1 MITLAFIGLVGGL
14 ITGVSPCVLPML
26 PIIFVTAGSTGAH
39 EAGTP
44 AEGEPKKASRAERLR
59 PLKIIGGVIV
69 AFSIIALAGSSLL
82 SALGLPDSFLRWTGL
97 VVLTLVGIGLIFPP
111 LGHLIE
117 RPFYRLPKLT
127 RNDAGPFVLGLGL
140 GTLYVP
146 CAGPVLA
153 AITVAGAT
161 GHVGLRTVVL
171 TVAFAIGAALPLLV
185 FAAAGTR
192 IAQRVRA
199 YRKRDRQFRIGSG
212 IVLVALAV
220 ALTFNLTDVLQR
232 AVPDYTSGLQD
243 KVAESS
249 AVQGALNPLSSSVNK
264 ELSRCKPGSATLAS
278 CGQAPPI
285 EGISQWFNTTGGKAV
300 PIDSLRGH
308 VVLVDFWAY
317 SCINCQRN
325 QPYLNAWYDAYHA
338 SGLDIIGVQS
348 PEFSFEK
355 SASNVQAAVK
365 REHIAYPVALD
376 PQLKTW
382 TNYRNQYWPAAY
394 LIDATGRVRAIK
406 FGEGKYDQTET
417 QLRELLRDADP
428 GVTLPAPTSSGV
440 EADQPGAAGT
450 TPETYLAYAR
460 GSDVYA
466 GSPKAFSL
474 GRPADYTLNDD
485 QPEDTFSLGGR
496 WKVGTD
502 AIAALDNASVRINE
516 KASKV
521 YNVVSGH
528 GTITVHQS
536 GEPDR
541 TIRVDGEPNAYPVV
555 EGDSA
560 QRRVLTLTY
569 SAGLRAYTFSF
580 G

>member
-26 PIIFVTAGSTGAH
+26 PIIFVTAGSTGTDTDT
-39 EAGTP
+39 ERAGR
-44 AEGEPKKASRAERLR
+44 SERLR

-97 VVLTLVGIGLIFPP
+97 VVLTLVGVGLIFPP

-117 RPFYRLPKLT
+117 KPFYRLPKLT

-171 TVAFAIGAALPLLV
+171 TIAFAVGAALPLLV

-192 IAQRVRA
+192 ISQRVRA

-212 IVLVALAV
+212 IVLIALAV

-232 AVPDYTSGLQD
+232 AVPDYTAGLQD
-243 KVAESS
+243 KVAESG

-264 ELSRCKPGSATLAS
+264 ELSRCKPGSAELAS

-285 EGISQWFNTTGGKAV
+285 EGIAHWYNTPEGKAV

-325 QPYLNAWYDAYHA
+325 QPYLNAWYKAYHDA
-338 SGLDIIGVQS
+338 GLDIIGVQS

-355 SASNVQAAVK
+355 SASNVQSAVD

-382 TNYRNQYWPAAY
+382 TNYRNQYWPASY

-417 QLRELLRDADP
+417 QLRTLLKDADP
-428 GVTLPAPTSSGV
+428 TVTLPAPTSSGV
-440 EADQPGAAGT
+440 DADQPGAAGT

-460 GSDVYA
+460 GSDDYA
-466 GSPKAFSL
+466 GTPRSFAL
-474 GRPADYTLNDD
+474 GQAATYTLNDD

-502 AIAALDNASVRINE
+502 AITALADSATVRINE
-516 KASKV
+516 LASKV

-528 GTITVHQS
+528 GTITVHQA
-536 GEPDR
+536 GQPDR
-541 TIRVDGEPNAYPVV
+541 TIRVDGEPNAYPIIDA
-555 EGDSA
+555 DSA
-560 QRRVLTLTY
+560 QRRTLTLSY
-569 SAGLRAYTFSF
+569 SAGLRGYTFSF